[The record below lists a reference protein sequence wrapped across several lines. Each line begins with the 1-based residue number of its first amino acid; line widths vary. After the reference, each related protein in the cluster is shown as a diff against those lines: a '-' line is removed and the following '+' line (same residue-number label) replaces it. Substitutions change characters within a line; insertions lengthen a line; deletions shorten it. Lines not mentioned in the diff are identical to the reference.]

1 MQVISFMGYK
11 PQVRA
16 PQDYG
21 RRQERSGRE
30 RAKAKAAKK
39 KHRSSRRQVLEEK
52 HVPTLEEAVERT
64 LSSLRI
70 LGNQR
75 FALPPFYEHFNRWLD
90 NLSNVLSEFEL
101 NPTVKVDGQFINE
114 RSQILSNVRL
124 QLEEVRRIEA
134 SQEKAVRNLSESRNL
149 LERIEKEHASKVKE
163 VEERKN
169 REINRLSR
177 NVESLRQEL
186 DKIAKIKIGI
196 FRAVS
201 KKEKAQKEAEATRKL
216 NSAQE
221 KLESAMRSFTKEQ
234 EQLQDEYERRK
245 QQTLKQIQN
254 QQKRIET
261 QESDR
266 SLEIRQAACESLAN
280 AMKIL
285 LQRKK
290 QETDEK

>member
-1 MQVISFMGYK
+1 MQVISFMGYR

>member
-1 MQVISFMGYK
+1 MGYRQ
-11 PQVRA
+11 QVRA

-30 RAKAKAAKK
+30 RAKARAAKK

-52 HVPTLEEAVERT
+52 HVLTLEEAVERT

-70 LGNQR
+70 LGNQK

-90 NLSNVLSEFEL
+90 NLSSILTEFEL
-101 NPTVKVDGQFINE
+101 NPTVNVDEQFGKE

-124 QLEEVRRIEA
+124 QLEEVRRTEA
-134 SQEKAVRNLSESRNL
+134 SQEQMVRNLSENRNL
-149 LERIEKEHASKVKE
+149 LERIEKEHAAKAKE

-169 REINRLSR
+169 REVNRLSR
-177 NVESLRQEL
+177 NVESLREEL
-186 DKIAKIKIGI
+186 DKIAKIKTGI

-201 KKEKAQKEAEATRKL
+201 KKEKAQKEADATQKL
-216 NSAQE
+216 NSAQRN
-221 KLESAMRSFTKEQ
+221 LESTMQSFTKEQ

-245 QQTLKQIQN
+245 QQTLRQIQN

-266 SLEIRQAACESLAN
+266 SLENRQAACESLAN
-280 AMKIL
+280 AVNVFLKR
-285 LQRKK
+285 QNKVFDTK
-290 QETDEK
+290 NEK

>member
-1 MQVISFMGYK
+1 MQVISFMVYQ
-11 PQVRA
+11 PHVRA